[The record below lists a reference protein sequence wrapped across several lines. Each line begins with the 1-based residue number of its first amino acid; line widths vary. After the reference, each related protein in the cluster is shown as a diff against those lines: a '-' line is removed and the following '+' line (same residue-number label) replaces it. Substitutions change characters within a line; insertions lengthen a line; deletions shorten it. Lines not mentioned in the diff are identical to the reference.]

1 MGFWDKVK
9 TFIGPGKPNGAASGE
24 TAPAA
29 PAVPNTTAPAPTTG
43 ASTTSASGSSTSGKT
58 SSAASS
64 AASKPA
70 AAAKPKKDK
79 PKDPYDASGI
89 LGLSADELRK
99 RALKIDPYRTAWIGR
114 VDTIPPQSDERTAL
128 IDRGLIL
135 RGLLSED
142 QIDEIHR
149 VGDLWLKHHEAAKLA
164 SSVATK
170 KANDAIAELKKEK
183 EKKKAE
189 KKAAAAERKKKRA
202 ADVARRKAEDI
213 IFLGRGV
220 SGHLA
225 DRRANVEGLQK
236 LGLPLLTTPGE
247 VAKTLGL
254 PIGKLR
260 WLCHHNDAVTRPH
273 YVYFEV
279 PKRSGGMRLLSAPHE
294 HLAQAQ
300 QWIFDNVLQKLPLD
314 TAAHGFVKGRST
326 VTNAKE
332 HLQQGIVIN
341 LDLSDFFPTI
351 GFGRVRGLFESLGY
365 SPAVATI
372 FALLCTE
379 PPRRKVVYDGTT
391 YWVAVGDRGLP
402 QGACTSPAISNLVS
416 RKLDRRLSGM
426 TRKMGWAY
434 TRYADDLTFSAE
446 LQDVGEG
453 KKGRKDLGML
463 LARIRHIV
471 TEEGFAINPKKGR
484 IQHAGGRQEVTGI
497 VVNDKLSMPREEVR
511 KLRAILHQAKKTG
524 LEAQNREKIPH
535 FESYLKG
542 KIAYLNMVDPDRALQ
557 LAKAYME
564 AGGR

>member
-9 TFIGPGKPNGAASGE
+9 SFIGPGKPGDGE
-24 TAPAA
+24 PKKDEPAA
-29 PAVPNTTAPAPTTG
+29 APTPATTASSS
-43 ASTTSASGSSTSGKT
+43 STGSSTSGKT
-58 SSAASS
+58 TSKASS
-64 AASKPA
+64 KTA
-70 AAAKPKKDK
+70 AAAAAPAKAKKDK

-99 RALKIDPYRTAWIGR
+99 RALKIDPFRTAWIGR

-149 VGDLWLKHHEAAKLA
+149 IGDLWLKHHEAASLA
-164 SSVATK
+164 TTVAK
-170 KANDAIAELKKEK
+170 KTANKAIEDLKKEK
-183 EKKKAE
+183 AAKKAE
-189 KKAAAAERKKKRA
+189 KKKLSAERKTKRA

-213 IFLGRGV
+213 VFLGRGV
-220 SGHLA
+220 SGKLG
-225 DRRANVEGLQK
+225 DRRANVERLQK
-236 LGLPLLTTPGE
+236 NGLPLLTSPAE

-260 WLCHHNDAVTRPH
+260 WLCHHNDAVTKPH
-273 YVYFEV
+273 YIYFEI
-279 PKRSGGMRLLSAPHE
+279 PKKSGGTRLLSAPHD
-294 HLAQAQ
+294 HLSNAQ
-300 QWIFDNVLQKLPLD
+300 QWIFDNVLQKLPLE
-314 TAAHGFVKGRST
+314 APAHGFVKGRST

-332 HLQQGIVIN
+332 HVGQGIVIN
-341 LDLSDFFPTI
+341 LDLSDFFPSI

-379 PPRRKVVYDGTT
+379 PPRRKVVYDGIT
-391 YWVAVGDRGLP
+391 YWVAIADRGLP
-402 QGACTSPAISNLVS
+402 QGACTSPSISNLVS

-426 TRKMGWAY
+426 TRKMGWNY
-434 TRYADDLTFSAE
+434 TRYADDLTFSAA
-446 LQDVGEG
+446 LQEVEPG

-511 KLRAILHQAKKTG
+511 TLRAILHQAKKTG
-524 LEAQNREKIPH
+524 FEAQNREKVPH

-542 KIAYLNMVDPDRALQ
+542 KIAYLNMVDPDRAMQ
-557 LAKAYME
+557 LAKSYME

>member
-9 TFIGPGKPNGAASGE
+9 TFIGPGKPGE
-24 TAPAA
+24 GEPKKDEPAPAA
-29 PAVPNTTAPAPTTG
+29 APA
-43 ASTTSASGSSTSGKT
+43 ASTSTSTKTAATPAATASSASGK
-58 SSAASS
+58 AS
-64 AASKPA
+64 ASKPA

-99 RALKIDPYRTAWIGR
+99 RAMKIDPYRTAWIGR
-114 VDTIPPQSDERTAL
+114 VDTIPPQSDERTAI

-135 RGLLSED
+135 RGLLSEE

-149 VGDLWLKHHEAAKLA
+149 VGDLWLKHHEASKMA
-164 SSVATK
+164 STVARK
-170 KANDAIAELKKEK
+170 KADDAIADLKKEK
-183 EKKKAE
+183 EKRKAE
-189 KKAAAAERKKKRA
+189 KKKAAAERKKKHEA
-202 ADVARRKAEDI
+202 SVAKRKAEDI

-225 DRRANVEGLQK
+225 DRRVNVEALQK
-236 LGLPLLTTPGE
+236 NGLPLLTTPGE

-273 YVYFEV
+273 YVYFEI
-279 PKRSGGMRLLSAPHE
+279 PKRSGGTRLLSAPHE
-294 HLAQAQ
+294 ALAKAQ

-314 TAAHGFVKGRST
+314 PAAHGFVKGRST

-332 HLQQGIVIN
+332 HVEQGIVIN
-341 LDLSDFFPTI
+341 LDLSDFFPTVK
-351 GFGRVRGLFESLGY
+351 FGRVRGLFESLGY

-379 PPRRKVVYDGTT
+379 SPRRKVVYDGVT
-391 YWVAVGDRGLP
+391 YWVAVADRGLP

-426 TRKMGWAY
+426 TRKMGWKY

-484 IQHAGGRQEVTGI
+484 IQHAGRRQEVTGI

-542 KIAYLNMVDPDRALQ
+542 KIAYLNMVDPDRAMQ